1 MSVQTVKVGSVVLDD
16 LANLAVQ
23 DYSRLGVQIK
33 ALEAQRDA
41 ARKAIID
48 ALGGAPEGTY
58 NGVLRVTATNVQRTV
73 VDAKELATAFPEA
86 YAATTRTTE
95 YVKVSPK

>member
-41 ARKAIID
+41 ARKTILT
-48 ALGGAPEGTY
+48 ALHGAPEGTY
-58 NGVLRVTATNVQRTV
+58 NGVLRVTATVVSRTT
-73 VDAKELATAFPEA
+73 VDSKMLATAYPEA
-86 YAATTRTTE
+86 FAACSGTTE
-95 YVKVSPK
+95 YVKIAPK